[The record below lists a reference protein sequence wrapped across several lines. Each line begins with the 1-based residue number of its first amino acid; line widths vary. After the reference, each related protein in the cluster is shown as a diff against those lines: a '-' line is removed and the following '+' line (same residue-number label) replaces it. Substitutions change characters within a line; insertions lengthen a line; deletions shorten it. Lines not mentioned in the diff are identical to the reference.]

1 MNEEEIKKIIQ
12 KSGLKTKDDFTDRLM
27 LELQREAV
35 EMPKNVHS
43 VRPKFYFLA
52 SFALLLGIG
61 AVLFF
66 VGVPSFAMVDL
77 KINLPKTPV
86 FVGVLFLI
94 LYGANRVLTLSS
106 AQGNYEEKWGT

>member
-1 MNEEEIKKIIQ
+1 MKEEEIKKIIQ
-12 KSGLKTKDDFTDRLM
+12 KSGLKTKEDFTDRLM
-27 LELQREAV
+27 LELQKETV
-35 EMPKNVHS
+35 EELKNVDS

-66 VGVPSFAMVDL
+66 VGVPSFAVIDL

-94 LYGANRVLTLSS
+94 LYGANRVLALSS
-106 AQGNYEEKWGT
+106 TQGDYEGEWGT